1 MAGHSRYSALV
12 GTVGFTLALPFADT
26 PTLITLRDVFFLVL
40 LGFLA
45 GLGHWLLISAF
56 LRGPASLI
64 APFTYVNMIWATA
77 YGWLV
82 FGQLPDGLS
91 AIGMAIIVASGVGLV
106 LHEHRMARAA
116 RPPPH

>member
-1 MAGHSRYSALV
+1 
-12 GTVGFTLALPFADT
+12 
-26 PTLITLRDVFFLVL
+26 VFFLVL

-77 YGWLV
+77 YGWLI

-91 AIGMAIIVASGVGLV
+91 AVGMAIIVGERRRAGP
-106 LHEHRMARAA
+106 ARAPPGA
-116 RPPPH
+116 RGAPVPALIRAGSAPC